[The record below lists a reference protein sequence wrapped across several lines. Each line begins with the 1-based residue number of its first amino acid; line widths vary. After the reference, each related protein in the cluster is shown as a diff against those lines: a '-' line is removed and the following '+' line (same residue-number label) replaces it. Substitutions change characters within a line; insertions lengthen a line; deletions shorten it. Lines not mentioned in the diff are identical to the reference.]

1 MQQGMFFSSLLH
13 VGVVI
18 LLVFGLPSSPTEL
31 VLGGGSTVPVVFE
44 SDLEPSESRT
54 RTTQLPTPDE
64 PGEPADQAEP
74 DTAEATTPAEPQVEE
89 AGQPEEATLADTQT
103 EAEPTAEQT
112 PSEPEQPAAADS
124 PAAEPAPIDL
134 AVLSQSQ
141 EQPEPGEPPASD
153 QLLTVDSPLPPAT
166 EPAETLEQQPVPDLP
181 EGPSA
186 EVVPSPV
193 TQQQIAES
201 PEPVEEISPEPLES
215 TVTSPTVTE
224 SPSPDAPPV
233 PEPQISSPPS
243 PAETPA
249 PEPDRIALESTDEPE
264 PEPLPDDT
272 VEEVQE
278 QQEPVEA
285 AAAGTP
291 TPPLPAPEQ
300 EEAPPATQVASVP
313 DRATAPTPAAPTEA
327 GVQQTPQESLPPER
341 SAPALPLSKPDR
353 DVTLPET
360 PQSEPEETQTASSSE
375 SRPASSQPSD
385 SGQQENAADD
395 LIASLAQGGNQSAAA
410 SGSGGRQGGGGGY
423 SRLSS
428 VDERKIVRAVGRYWN
443 VTCGQ
448 RGIEDVV
455 VEIRLEMTQDKRVAD
470 FEFLNLGRYNSDPVY
485 RDVADRAKRAIY
497 QAQPLP
503 FPDGKYNQWRNVKMN
518 FPAREVCG

>member
-1 MQQGMFFSSLLH
+1 MRHGMVFSSLLH

-18 LLVFGLPSSPTEL
+18 LLVFGLPNSPAEL
-31 VLGGGSTVPVVFE
+31 TLGGGTTVPVVFE
-44 SDLEPSESRT
+44 SDLEPSDSQT
-54 RTTQLPTPDE
+54 RSSQLPTPQE
-64 PGEPADQAEP
+64 PGEPAEQTAP
-74 DTAEATTPAEPQVEE
+74 DSAEAPSEAEPQVEE
-89 AGQPEEATLADTQT
+89 AGQPEETTLAD
-103 EAEPTAEQT
+103 AEQQSA
-112 PSEPEQPAAADS
+112 PVENPAPGEPEQPSAEA
-124 PAAEPAPIDL
+124 PAAEPALSDL
-134 AVLSQSQ
+134 AILSESQ
-141 EQPEPGEPPASD
+141 EAPQPGEPPASD
-153 QLLTVDSPLPPAT
+153 QLLTIDSPLPPAA
-166 EPAETLEQQPVPDLP
+166 EPAEALEQQPVPDLP

-186 EVVPSPV
+186 EIVPSPA
-193 TQQQIAES
+193 TQQQIAER
-201 PEPVEEISPEPLES
+201 PEPVEEIAPEPLES

-233 PEPQISSPPS
+233 PEPQAPSLPS

-249 PEPDRIALESTDEPE
+249 PEPDRIALESTEEPR

-278 QQEPVEA
+278 QQEPAEA

-291 TPPLPAPEQ
+291 APPLPAPEQ
-300 EEAPPATQVASVP
+300 EDAPPATQVASVP
-313 DRATAPTPAAPTEA
+313 DRTTAPTPPAPTDA
-327 GVQQTPQESLPPER
+327 GVQQPPQESQQPDLSALSLPP
-341 SAPALPLSKPDR
+341 AKPQR

-360 PQSEPEETQTASSSE
+360 PTSAAEESETASSE
-375 SRPASSQPSD
+375 ETRPSSSQEREG
-385 SGQQENAADD
+385 GQRQNPAND
-395 LIASLAQGGNQSAAA
+395 LIASLAQGGSQSAAA
-410 SGSGGRQGGGGGY
+410 SGSGGSRGGGGY

-428 VDERKIVRAVGRYWN
+428 VDERRIVRAVGRYWN

-470 FEFLNLGRYNSDPVY
+470 FEFLDMGRYNSDPVY

-503 FPDGKYNQWRNVKMN
+503 FPDGQFNQWRNVKMN
-518 FPAREVCG
+518 FPAREVCR